1 MFLDFKSEV
10 ESLLHSALDKCGF
23 KVEEGVNSLS
33 LESSPHS
40 DLASSVGFRLAPVL
54 RRSPA

>member
-23 KVEEGVNSLS
+23 KVEEGVTA
-33 LESSPHS
+33 SPWR
-40 DLASSVGFRLAPVL
+40 AAPILIWLL
-54 RRSPA
+54 R